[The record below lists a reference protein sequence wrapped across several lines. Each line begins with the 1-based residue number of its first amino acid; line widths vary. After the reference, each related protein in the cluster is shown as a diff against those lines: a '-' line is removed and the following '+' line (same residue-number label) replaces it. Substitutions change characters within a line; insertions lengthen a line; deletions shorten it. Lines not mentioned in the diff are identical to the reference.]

1 MTRWEY
7 DTMEA
12 LKEQQAKMQAAI
24 DDSYH
29 AGGYISEP
37 TEEELQQ
44 KEFAVSVY
52 RVVEDLARL
61 LIDKNRKY
69 GDSALNPARIFSNA
83 DATEQIKVRI
93 DDKLN
98 RIKNQQDDEDED
110 AVKDLTGYLI
120 LFMIARG
127 Y

>member
-1 MTRWEY
+1 MS
-7 DTMEA
+7 DAMEEF
-12 LKEQQAKMQAAI
+12 KKKQAEMKAAI
-24 DDSYH
+24 EEGYFSG
-29 AGGYISEP
+29 GGYISEP
-37 TEEELQQ
+37 TEEEIRQ
-44 KEFAVSVY
+44 KEFSMSVY

-61 LIDKNRKY
+61 LIEKNRKY
-69 GDSALNPARIFSNA
+69 GDSALNPARIFSKA
-83 DATEQIKVRI
+83 DSMEQLRVRL

-98 RIKNQQDDEDED
+98 RIKNAQDDDTED